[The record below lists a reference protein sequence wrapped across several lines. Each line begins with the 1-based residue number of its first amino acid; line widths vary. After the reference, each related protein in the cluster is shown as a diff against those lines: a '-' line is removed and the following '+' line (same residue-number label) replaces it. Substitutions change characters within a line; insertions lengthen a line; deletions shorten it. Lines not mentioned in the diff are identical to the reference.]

1 MSFFK
6 FISQKIKDLY
16 HFIKELFYNKK
27 ILLEQQNQNK
37 LPEKQTAE
45 YPVKVPIGCDNIEL
59 SIKYVLG
66 LLNTPGFNAGVGIII
81 DDVDDL
87 RGLNTVMN
95 LVCREFKYVT
105 IYTKNISAGNKTAD
119 YVYSKFGLPIM
130 VLDVSESQKCRY
142 QVIIDF
148 NNGKLRCGRDLC
160 VTGTAKDKN
169 GDTVGLYL
177 GERLVTV

>member
-16 HFIKELFYNKK
+16 HFIKELFYYKK
-27 ILLEQQNQNK
+27 ILIEQQDRTQLTEN
-37 LPEKQTAE
+37 QTAE
-45 YPVKVPIGCDNIEL
+45 YPVKVPIGCDNIEI
-59 SIKYVLG
+59 SIKYVLS
-66 LLNTPGFNAGVGIII
+66 LLNTPGFKAGAGIIV

>member
-1 MSFFK
+1 MLFFK

-27 ILLEQQNQNK
+27 ILIEQQDRNK
-37 LPEKQTAE
+37 LTEKQTAE
-45 YPVKVPIGCDNIEL
+45 YPVKVPIGCDNIEI
-59 SIKYVLG
+59 SIKYVLS
-66 LLNTPGFNAGVGIII
+66 LLNTPGFKAGAGIIV
-81 DDVDDL
+81 DYVDDL
-87 RGLNTVMN
+87 RGLNTVMKM
-95 LVCREFKYVT
+95 VSREIKYVT

>member
-16 HFIKELFYNKK
+16 YFIKKLFYNKK
-27 ILLEQQNQNK
+27 ILIEQQDRNK
-37 LPEKQTAE
+37 LTEKQTAE
-45 YPVKVPIGCDNIEL
+45 YPVKVPIGCDNIEI
-59 SIKYVLG
+59 SIKYVLS
-66 LLNTPGFNAGVGIII
+66 LLNTPGFKAGAGIIV

-130 VLDVSESQKCRY
+130 VLDVSESQ
-142 QVIIDF
+142 ISG
-148 NNGKLRCGRDLC
+148 NN
-160 VTGTAKDKN
+160 
-169 GDTVGLYL
+169 
-177 GERLVTV
+177 

>member
-1 MSFFK
+1 MLFFK

-27 ILLEQQNQNK
+27 ILIEQQDRNK
-37 LPEKQTAE
+37 LTEKQTAE
-45 YPVKVPIGCDNIEL
+45 YPVKVPIGCVNIEI
-59 SIKYVLG
+59 SIKYVLS
-66 LLNTPGFNAGVGIII
+66 LLNTPGFKAGAGIIV

-130 VLDVSESQKCRY
+130 VLESQKCRY

>member
-1 MSFFK
+1 MLFFK

-27 ILLEQQNQNK
+27 ILIEQQDRNK
-37 LPEKQTAE
+37 LTEKQTAE
-45 YPVKVPIGCDNIEL
+45 YPVKVPIGCDNIEI
-59 SIKYVLG
+59 SIKYVLS
-66 LLNTPGFNAGVGIII
+66 LLNTPGFKAGAGIIV
-81 DDVDDL
+81 DDVDAL
-87 RGLNTVMN
+87 RGIKIVMN
-95 LVCREFKYVT
+95 LLCREFKYVT

>member
-1 MSFFK
+1 MLFFK

-27 ILLEQQNQNK
+27 ILIEQQDRNK
-37 LPEKQTAE
+37 LTEKQTAE
-45 YPVKVPIGCDNIEL
+45 YPVKVPIGCDNIEI
-59 SIKYVLG
+59 SIKYVLS
-66 LLNTPGFNAGVGIII
+66 LLNTPGFKA
-81 DDVDDL
+81 
-87 RGLNTVMN
+87 VMN

>member
-1 MSFFK
+1 MLFFK

-27 ILLEQQNQNK
+27 ILIEQQDRNK
-37 LPEKQTAE
+37 LTEKQTAE
-45 YPVKVPIGCDNIEL
+45 YPVKVPIGCDNIEI
-59 SIKYVLG
+59 SIKYVLS
-66 LLNTPGFNAGVGIII
+66 LLNTPGFKAGAGIIV

-142 QVIIDF
+142 QVI
-148 NNGKLRCGRDLC
+148 N
-160 VTGTAKDKN
+160 
-169 GDTVGLYL
+169 
-177 GERLVTV
+177 

>member
-1 MSFFK
+1 MLFFK

-27 ILLEQQNQNK
+27 ILIEQQDRNK
-37 LPEKQTAE
+37 LTEKQTAE
-45 YPVKVPIGCDNIEL
+45 YPVKVLIGCE
-59 SIKYVLG
+59 YVLS
-66 LLNTPGFNAGVGIII
+66 LLNTPGFKAGAGIIV